1 MSDYKFYQAPYLAFY
16 SSKYYDSTF
25 ARKWYGYGLA
35 RLTLVLVVCWVVT
48 AIDWQLSLDKFVRDN
63 APGLLKQ
70 VPALHIKDAKATFD
84 APLPLTIVEPK
95 TRQPLVVLCDTV
107 SDEMLQDTALKAI
120 MTSDM
125 MIYRKSASETRTY
138 TYESWGTVDVTRTQ
152 LAQWTELFRKA
163 AVPVAYPFLLLGSFF
178 WRFGQGLFLGL
189 IGLLIVH
196 FTKSRLRFEHTFLAG
211 LIVASMAAL
220 VSTLVD
226 LTPLTIPFF
235 SGLMFALEVFYL
247 HRILRA
253 YTAMQVAKDAPAHE
267 AEAAELL

>member
-35 RLTLVLVVCWVVT
+35 RLALVLAVCWIVT
-48 AIDWQLSLDKFVRDN
+48 AVDWQLSLNTFVRDY
-63 APGLLKQ
+63 APGVLKQ

-95 TRQPLVVLCDTV
+95 TQLPLIVLCD
-107 SDEMLQDTALKAI
+107 SLPEGALQDTSIKAI
-120 MTSDM
+120 MTSNM

-138 TYESWGTVDVTRTQ
+138 TYESWGTVDVTRIQ
-152 LAQWTELFRKA
+152 LAQWTEIVRKA
-163 AVPVAYPFLLLGSFF
+163 AVPVAYPFLLLGSFC
-178 WRFGQGLFLGL
+178 WRFGQGLILGL

-226 LTPLTIPFF
+226 LTPLKIPFF
-235 SGLMFALEVFYL
+235 GTLMFALEVFYL

-253 YTAMQVAKDAPAHE
+253 YTAMQVAKDAPPPAV
-267 AEAAELL
+267 AE